1 MALDPRIILAGQAP
15 DTMGAFSGG
24 LQTGAMQNQIGR
36 QNALADLYR
45 TQGAGIMAG
54 DTGALNALAGLDP
67 MAAMDV
73 QKQRLGMDATRQ
85 GMQIADRRLEL
96 MNAEEKRQ
104 AEAYARGLSKEQAA
118 AEAAKIEDA
127 VKMGMMAPDAATYDQ
142 LMQSVAP
149 DLVGTFAQRQ
159 ILAAR
164 AMTMADVL
172 KQVQGPDPSAAY
184 KGAPA
189 NHMWVDPANPAAGVV
204 PIPGYHDKP
213 ADDYQRYVEEE
224 WAAGRQPLAR
234 LDFEQAK
241 KGKGFTTTI
250 TNPDGTTTTFSMGGA
265 QGGTGAPT
273 VGQAYNPNEVESV
286 LSMIG
291 AIRKDPSLSRVIGPL
306 QGGGGNN
313 IDDLGAA
320 QRLYYGGEGLALIE
334 KIGQLQSN
342 AWLSA
347 RQMLKG
353 GGAITDYESRKAE
366 AAVARLSRAKDPAKF
381 VEALDELEAA
391 IREGMAK
398 LQGQAP
404 AAPPAAPQSAPAA
417 PRRLRYNPATGELE

>member
-15 DTMGAFSGG
+15 DTMGAFAGG

-45 TQGAGIMAG
+45 TQGAGIMSG

-85 GMQIADRRLEL
+85 GMQIADRRLEV

-127 VKMGMMAPDAATYDQ
+127 VKMGLMAPDAATYDQ

-172 KQVQGPDPSAAY
+172 KQVQGPGIPS
-184 KGAPA
+184 GAQALAWRAEQAGLQPGTPQYA
-189 NHMWVDPANPAAGVV
+189 EFMMTGGRSDGLAVDVDPATGAVSVRQGAGAAKAKPLTEAQSKDNVFATRAAGALQAFEPVSEALTSFGQRAAEVDPTGVV
-204 PIPGYHDKP
+204 RGNVQTPEFQVAKN
-213 ADDYQRYVEEE
+213 
-224 WAAGRQPLAR
+224 AGDEFL
-234 LDFEQAK
+234 QAILRK
-241 KGKGFTTTI
+241 
-250 TNPDGTTTTFSMGGA
+250 D
-265 QGGTGAPT
+265 TGAAITAPEQELYGKT
-273 VGQAYNPNEVESV
+273 YLPQPGDGPEVLAAKRQARARA
-286 LSMIG
+286 L
-291 AIRKDPSLSRVIGPL
+291 
-306 QGGGGNN
+306 
-313 IDDLGAA
+313 AA
-320 QRLYYGGEGLALIE
+320 
-334 KIGQLQSN
+334 LQSGM
-342 AWLSA
+342 SA
-347 RQMLKG
+347 EQVAMTERALVE
-353 GGAITDYESRKAE
+353 AARKAE
-366 AAVARLSRAKDPAKF
+366 QWQDVGGGIKIRKKD
-381 VEALDELEAA
+381 
-391 IREGMAK
+391 
-398 LQGQAP
+398 
-404 AAPPAAPQSAPAA
+404 
-417 PRRLRYNPATGELE
+417 